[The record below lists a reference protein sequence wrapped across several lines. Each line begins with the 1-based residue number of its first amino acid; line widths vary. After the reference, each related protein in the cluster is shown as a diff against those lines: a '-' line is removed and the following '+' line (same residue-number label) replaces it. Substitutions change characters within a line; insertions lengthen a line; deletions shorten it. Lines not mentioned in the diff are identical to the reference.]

1 MIAEGRGL
9 LRTAWRAALFP
20 RIAMALTALAVNL
33 FGGWLRD
40 KPAPRL
46 RRI

>member
-9 LRTAWRAALFP
+9 LRTSWWTVLFP
-20 RIAMALTALAVNL
+20 GIAIALAVNL

-40 KPAPRL
+40 ELDLRL
-46 RRI
+46 RHI